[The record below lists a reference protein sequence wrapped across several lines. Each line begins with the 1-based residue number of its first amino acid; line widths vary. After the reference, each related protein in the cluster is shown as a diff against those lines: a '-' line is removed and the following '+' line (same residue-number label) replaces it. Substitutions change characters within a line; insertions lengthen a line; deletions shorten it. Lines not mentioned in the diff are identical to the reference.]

1 MEKVHSIRLLLP
13 MGTEY
18 EMTGE
23 LVDNLT
29 YRASNQRKI
38 SEILGSARTWLSMSM
53 EDVVLAIRLH
63 HGMDMMDMIQNV

>member
-1 MEKVHSIRLLLP
+1 MHSIRLLLP

-23 LVDNLT
+23 LVDNLA
-29 YRASNQRKI
+29 YRKINQRKI
-38 SEILGSARTWLSMSM
+38 LEILGSATRTWLSMSM